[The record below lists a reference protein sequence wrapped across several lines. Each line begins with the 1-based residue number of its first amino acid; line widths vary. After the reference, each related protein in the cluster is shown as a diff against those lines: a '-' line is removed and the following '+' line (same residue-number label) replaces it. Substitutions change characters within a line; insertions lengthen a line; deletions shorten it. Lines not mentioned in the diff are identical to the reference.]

1 MGKKILDRRIQRT
14 RRLLQ
19 NALLELILEKG
30 YDAITVQDIIDRADM
45 GRSTFYAHFED
56 KENLLLSEFEDMRE
70 QFDRHLTNQPI
81 PEESP
86 WGLTL
91 LMFQHAQSQ
100 HRLYKALIGKQGGN
114 TMISHINTYLS
125 SLILEHLKLHLS
137 KKKQKVIPLEILAHY
152 LVSSFMALMI
162 WWLDHDMPYPPEQMN
177 NMFEQ
182 LMRFGVESII
192 QQT

>member
-81 PEESP
+81 PEEGP

-162 WWLDHDMPYPPEQMN
+162 WWLDHNMPYPPEQMN

>member
-1 MGKKILDRRIQRT
+1 MGKKILDRRILRT

-70 QFDRHLTNQPI
+70 QFDQHLTNQSVPT
-81 PEESP
+81 ESP

-125 SLILEHLKLHLS
+125 SLILEHLKLNLS
-137 KKKQKVIPLEILAHY
+137 KKKQEVIPPEILAYY
-152 LVSSFMALMI
+152 LVSSFMALMT

-177 NMFEQ
+177 DMFEQ